1 MRRIIR
7 AIRRQVT
14 PSRLVPALAAGMILS
29 APTEAQTIAV
39 TGGKVFPVGGAPID
53 NGTVLIRNGKIVAV
67 GSNITI
73 PSDAQRID
81 ATGKWVT
88 PGIFNAATFLGI
100 VEVAAVQSTVDLGA
114 QGKGDAVTA
123 SFKAWE
129 GFNPASPLLQV
140 TRNDGITTVGI
151 VPAGNMIAGQ
161 AAVFDLADASSR
173 GDMLLRAPVAMIAD
187 LGSTGPD
194 RGASRGEVLQK
205 FRDVLMD
212 ARDFPRRRADFERA
226 QTRELAARRSD
237 LEALQPVVQGKM
249 LLVIDA
255 DRASDIENALLL
267 AKEFGLKIA
276 ISSATEGWKV
286 ADQLA
291 AAKVP
296 VIVGALNNIPRSFAS
311 LGARQDNAA
320 VLQKAG
326 VRVIINDGADAFNAR
341 NVKYSAG
348 VAVSF
353 GLSWDDAL
361 RAVTQNPAELFGVGD
376 RVGTLAAGKDA
387 TLVIWNG
394 DPFELSTRP
403 EHVLV
408 RGKDVM
414 RPSRQDELM
423 RRYRKTPADYRA
435 KP

>member
-1 MRRIIR
+1 M
-7 AIRRQVT
+7 T
-14 PSRLVPALAAGMILS
+14 LAAPVG
-29 APTEAQTIAV
+29 AQTIAI
-39 TGGKVFPVGGAPID
+39 TGGKVFPVSGAPIE
-53 NGTVLIRNGKIVAV
+53 NGTVLIRDGKIIAV
-67 GSNITI
+67 GSNLSI

-81 ATGKWVT
+81 ASGKWVT
-88 PGIFNAATFLGI
+88 PGIFNAATILGI
-100 VEVAAVQSTVDLGA
+100 MEVGAVQETVDVGA
-114 QGKGDAVTA
+114 KGNGNGVTA
-123 SFKAWE
+123 SFRAWE

-140 TRNDGITTVGI
+140 TRNDGITTV
-151 VPAGNMIAGQ
+151 VVMPAGNMIAGQ
-161 AAVFDLADASSR
+161 AAVFDLVDGAAR
-173 GDMLLRAPVAMIAD
+173 GDLLLRAPVAIIAD

-194 RGASRGEVLQK
+194 RGASRGEVLQR
-205 FRDVLMD
+205 FRDVLND
-212 ARDFPRRRADFERA
+212 ARDFPRRRADFEKA
-226 QTRELAARRSD
+226 QTRDLAARRAD
-237 LEALQPVVQGKM
+237 LEALQPVVQGRM

-276 ISSATEGWKV
+276 ISGATEAWKV

-296 VIVGALNNIPRSFAS
+296 VIVGALNNIPRNFSM

-353 GLSWDDAL
+353 GLPWDEAL
-361 RAVTQNPAELFGVGD
+361 RAVTQNPAELYGVGD
-376 RVGTLAAGKDA
+376 RVGTLTPGRDA

-403 EHVLV
+403 EHVMV
-408 RGKDVM
+408 RGKDVL

-423 RRYRKTPADYRA
+423 KRYRRTPPDYRA

>member
-1 MRRIIR
+1 MTTAFQRTGLWTRM
-7 AIRRQVT
+7 AV
-14 PSRLVPALAAGMILS
+14 SAAALVIAA
-29 APTEAQTIAV
+29 PVQAQTIAI
-39 TGGKVFPVGGAPID
+39 TGGRVFPVSGAPID
-53 NGTVLIRNGKIVAV
+53 NGTVIIRGGKITAV
-67 GSNITI
+67 GSNIAV
-73 PSDAQRID
+73 PADAQRID

-88 PGIFNAATFLGI
+88 PGIFNAATVLGI
-100 VEVAAVQSTVDLGA
+100 MEVGAVQTTVDVGA
-114 QGKGDAVTA
+114 RGKGDGVTA

-140 TRNDGITTVGI
+140 TRNDGITTVG
-151 VPAGNMIAGQ
+151 VMPGGNMIAGQ
-161 AAVFDLADASSR
+161 AAVFDLADGSSR
-173 GDMLLRAPVAMIAD
+173 NDLLLRAPVAIIAD

-205 FRDVLMD
+205 FRDVLAD
-212 ARDFPRRRADFERA
+212 ARDFPRRRADYEKA
-226 QTRELAARRSD
+226 QSRELAARKAD
-237 LEALQPVVQGKM
+237 LEALQPVVQGRM
-249 LLVIDA
+249 LLIIDA
-255 DRASDIENALLL
+255 DRASDIENALSL

-276 ISSATEGWKV
+276 ISSATEAWKV

-296 VIVGALNNIPRSFAS
+296 VIVGALNNIPRDFST

-320 VLQKAG
+320 LLQKAG

-376 RVGTLAAGKDA
+376 RVGTLAPGKDA
-387 TLVIWNG
+387 TLVVWNG

-403 EHVLV
+403 ERVLV

-423 RRYRKTPADYRA
+423 RRYRRTPPDYRS